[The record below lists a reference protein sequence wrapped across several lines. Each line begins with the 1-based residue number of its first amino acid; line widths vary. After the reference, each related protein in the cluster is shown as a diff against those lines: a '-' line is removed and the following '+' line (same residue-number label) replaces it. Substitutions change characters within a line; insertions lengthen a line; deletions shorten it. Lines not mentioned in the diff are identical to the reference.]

1 MTVTFKLYAS
11 LMRYLPEGAADH
23 KIELQLSEPTS
34 PLQLLERYAVPQAQ
48 VHLVLING
56 VYIPPAERDRPLC
69 EGDELAVWPAIA
81 GG

>member
-1 MTVTFKLYAS
+1 MKVTFKLYAS
-11 LMRYLPEGAADH
+11 LSRYLPEGARDH
-23 KIELQLSEPTS
+23 QIKLDLPGAVSPT
-34 PLQLLERYAVPQAQ
+34 QLLAQHEVPQAQ

-56 VYIPPAERDRPLC
+56 VFVPPGERDKPLN

>member
-1 MTVTFKLYAS
+1 MKVTFKLYAS
-11 LMRYLPEGAADH
+11 LSSYLPDEAQNH
-23 KIELQLSEPTS
+23 QIELELSEPTS
-34 PLQLLERYAVPQAQ
+34 PLQLLAQYSIPEAQ

-56 VYIPPAERDRPLC
+56 VFVAPNKRDNPLK